1 MEVSKMAVNRG
12 DIFWVRVGGP
22 GQEEPDYAHPCV
34 VIQEDVFNHSRVNT
48 VVVCALTSNLR
59 QAKGPGNVRL
69 EAGEGNL
76 SKSSVA
82 EVSKV
87 SSVEKDRMGEC
98 IGKLS
103 PERVEQILAGMRFLQ
118 RSTGQ
123 DS

>member
-1 MEVSKMAVNRG
+1 MAIYQGEIYWIKV
-12 DIFWVRVGGP
+12 DEAGGA
-22 GQEEPDYAHPCV
+22 EAAYAHPCV
-34 VIQEDVFNHSRVNT
+34 VIQEDVFNHSRINT

-69 EAGEGNL
+69 EAGEGIL
-76 SKSSVA
+76 SKPSVA

-87 SSVEKDRMGEC
+87 SSVEKNRLGEC

-103 PERVEQILAGMRFLQ
+103 SERVEQILAGMRFLQ